1 MNIYTQL
8 ADLPTDPAPV
18 VATIG
23 NFDGVHLGHQGV
35 IAEVIHRARFLN
47 GRSLAITFDPPPARI
62 LRPDHPHSLITP
74 LPRKLELLAATGIDA
89 TLVLPFTDQLRR
101 MSPRVFASEILTQ
114 AIHATEIH
122 EGENFRFGYQAE
134 AGISGPTGLETLG
147 RELGF
152 NVVVYAPRIVR
163 GAPVSSSRIR
173 TLIEAGTLNQARAL
187 LGRPF
192 SIDSTPAPG
201 RGYGARY
208 TVPTINLAPYSELL
222 PANGV
227 YITTL
232 TIGHLPAPEVSTGEP
247 VIPAK
252 PESPYLPFVSAPH
265 AETFEAVTNVGTRPT
280 FGADSFAIES
290 HLLNFHRLEGDQALT
305 EATPLRLTFLRRLR
319 AEQKFPTTE
328 ALRDQIAR
336 DVTHARRY
344 FALCHRLR

>member
-1 MNIYTQL
+1 LKIYRQL
-8 ADLPTDPAPV
+8 AELPHHTTPV

-35 IAEVIHRARFLN
+35 IAEVIHRARFLG
-47 GRSLAITFDPPPARI
+47 GRSLAITFDPPPARV
-62 LRPDHPHSLITP
+62 LRPDHPHPLITP

-101 MSPRVFASEILTQ
+101 LSPRAFATEILAE

-152 NVVVYAPRIVR
+152 KVVIYAPRIVR

-173 TLIEAGTLNQARAL
+173 NLIAAGTINQARAL
-187 LGRPF
+187 LGHPF

-201 RGYGARY
+201 RGYGTRY
-208 TVPTINLAPYSELL
+208 AVPTINLAPYAELL
-222 PANGV
+222 PTNGV

-232 TIGHLPAPEVSTGEP
+232 TIGAN
-247 VIPAK
+247 
-252 PESPYLPFVSAPH
+252 PH
-265 AETFEAVTNVGTRPT
+265 AETFQAVTNVGNRPT

-290 HLLNFHRLEGDQALT
+290 HLLNFHPIDLDET
-305 EATPLRLTFLRRLR
+305 TPLRLTFLRRLR
-319 AEQKFPTTE
+319 DEQKFPTTE

-336 DVTHARRY
+336 DVTQARRY
-344 FALCHRLR
+344 FTLCHNLR